1 MRERSRIPLV
11 LNSILSRALCCLGGV
26 LFLITPP
33 AAAQEVP
40 GLIRDAEIENTIRA
54 YATPLWKAAGLDAG
68 FVQIYLVNSGQINAF
83 VAGGQRLFINTGLLM
98 RADRPN
104 EVIGVI
110 AHETGHIAG
119 GHLMRF
125 QDALENATVQ
135 SIIGFVLGTAGA
147 VLSRNGEVAAAGA
160 MAGQSMAI
168 RSLYAFSVGQE
179 ERADQAGLGFLEKTC
194 QSARGLLQ
202 FFEILEKEESLLPQQ
217 QDPYMVTHPFTST
230 RADHVRDFVAHS
242 KCSDS
247 KDPPDLVD
255 RHNRMLAKLRGFLNA
270 PGDVFK
276 AYPESDHSVYA
287 RYARAA
293 AYHRI
298 PMDDKALAEMD
309 SLLKEKPE
317 DPYFN
322 ELKGQILF
330 EGGKVADSVRW
341 YKKAVDELPDS
352 SLIRVE
358 LAQAEIE
365 STDDRAVLQDA
376 LAILKDAVRDDDS
389 NADAWHDLGI
399 VQGRLGDIGE
409 ASLALSEEAL
419 LVGDVKLA
427 AQQARRAAESLPR
440 GSPGWIRAD
449 DISREAKPDRRDPS

>member
-1 MRERSRIPLV
+1 MSRIPPL
-11 LNSILSRALCCLGGV
+11 LNAILSRALFCLGCV
-26 LFLITPP
+26 LTLAARP

-40 GLIRDAEIENTIRA
+40 GLIRDAEIESTIRA
-54 YATPLWKAAGLDAG
+54 YATPLWKAAGLDAS

-147 VLSRNGEVAAAGA
+147 VLSRNGEVAGAGA
-160 MAGQSMAI
+160 MAGQAMAI
-168 RSLYAFSVGQE
+168 RSLFAYSIGQE

-202 FFEILEKEESLLPQQ
+202 FFEILEREESLLPQQ
-217 QDPYMVTHPFTST
+217 QDPYMVTHPFTRS
-230 RADHVRDFVAHS
+230 RAEHVRDFVEHA
-242 KCSDS
+242 KCSDA
-247 KDPPDLVD
+247 KDPPELVD
-255 RHNRMLAKLRGFLNA
+255 RHNRMLAKLRGFLNSYQE
-270 PGDVFK
+270 VMR
-276 AYPESDHSVYA
+276 AYPESDKSIYA

-293 AYHRI
+293 AYHKV

-309 SLLKEKPE
+309 SLLKERPN

-330 EGGKVADSVRW
+330 EGGKTAESVQW
-341 YKKAVDELPDS
+341 YKKAVDALPDVA
-352 SLIRVE
+352 LLRVE

-365 STDDRAVLQDA
+365 ATDAAPALQDA
-376 LAILKDAVRDDDS
+376 VSILKDAVRDDDS

-399 VQGRLGDIGE
+399 AQGKLGNIGE
-409 ASLALSEEAL
+409 ASLALAEEAL
-419 LVGDVKLA
+419 LVGDLRLA
-427 AQQARRAAESLPR
+427 VQQARRAAELLPR